1 MTIIFAQSWCLLE
14 VGISHGPHIC
24 TFCFHKVIKTNS
36 SGAEIRKK
44 KSKTWDLE
52 ELDGWLGARGAISW
66 KRDEQIKNLRAS
78 RFRIF
83 ADGARI
89 VRTLPLTK
97 FKQNI
102 GIRGNYKKSDI
113 FAMKR
118 HKRCTQT
125 YRNIFAS
132 WSWLGRCHIH
142 QAQSN
147 SSQLISQ
154 KRCESEYFK

>member
-1 MTIIFAQSWCLLE
+1 MF
-14 VGISHGPHIC
+14 VGSRHI
-24 TFCFHKVIKTNS
+24 TRS
-36 SGAEIRKK
+36 SYLYFLFPQNYQNQLIRSGNTKK

-52 ELDGWLGARGAISW
+52 ELEGWLGARGAISW

-83 ADGARI
+83 AHGARI

-118 HKRCTQT
+118 HKRCTLT

-142 QAQSN
+142 QAQSS

-154 KRCESEYFK
+154 KRCASEYFK